1 MPSLNR
7 AARRLAFTLPL
18 LLSAAPLLAQ
28 STAAPIASVVA
39 GTGTDVPWL
48 YRGSDIPQDP
58 EWVFGELPNGV
69 RYAVRKNGVPP
80 GQVSIRVRI
89 DAGSL
94 YERDSERGFAHLL
107 EHAVFRQSRYLGD
120 GQAIA
125 AFQRLGATFGS
136 DTNAETTPTGTTF
149 KLDLPSATPA
159 TLDEAMK
166 LVSGMIQA
174 PTLSA
179 AGLKAD
185 VPIVLS
191 EKRERGGTAERI
203 QNAQYETFFAGQ
215 SLAERSPIGT
225 TEALQAATPESVRAF
240 YSRWYRPENALVVVV
255 GDADPQALA
264 AAVRKYFA
272 DWKGTGPAAKAPS
285 FGVPKAPPGV
295 PADNPVGETKVLVE
309 PEVPRAL
316 TYAVVRPWNQVT
328 DNIAYNQGLML
339 DQIAEAI
346 INRRLEARARA
357 GGSYLTASVSG
368 DKLSRSVDM
377 TSVSVTPLGSDWKK
391 ALADVRSV
399 IADARATPPTQAEID
414 REFAEINVA
423 YESAVEQRRLLPGSR
438 LADDMV
444 QAVDIRE
451 TVANPE
457 TVLNIYQKS
466 KPLMTPQAVLEHTRN
481 IFIGPVVRSF
491 YLTPQ
496 AGEATD
502 ADLRAA
508 LLAPVRADNSARVS
522 AKPVS
527 FASLPA
533 IGTAAAPAQTIQTD
547 LLGIEQ
553 LNYANGVRVMLWP
566 QADEPGRVTVK
577 VRFGAGWQQF
587 RPTDAVY
594 AKLGDLALV
603 GSGVGS
609 LGQEQL
615 DAISTGRKMG
625 FNFGI
630 EDGDFTFSAD
640 TRPQDLADQLYL
652 FAAKFKTPRWDAN
665 PVIRAKAALNLAYDG
680 YRTSPRGVLDRDL
693 PYYQHGKDP
702 RYAVPT
708 PAQVNAATP
717 AGFKAAWAPILAQG
731 PIEVQVFGDF
741 KREDALTALNR
752 TFGALPVRAP
762 LPLGQPPYSG
772 AAPAASTTPV
782 VLTHNGDPSQAAA
795 LISWPTGGGVGAAGE
810 GIHTSRR
817 LEVLSQ
823 VFSNRLL
830 DSLREKL
837 GAAYAPQ
844 VFSNWP
850 NDLQQGGS
858 ITALAQ
864 IDPKSVPVFYSTAQ
878 EIAADLA
885 AKPPSA
891 DELARVTGPL
901 GQLLNRAATSSAF
914 FMGQIEGGT
923 RDPVRYN
930 VVRSLLRDYTQ
941 VTPAELQALA
951 ALYLKPA
958 ASWRLQVV
966 PSTPAANSAPASR

>member
-1 MPSLNR
+1 MPSLTR
-7 AARRLAFTLPL
+7 AARRIALTLPL
-18 LLSAAPLLAQ
+18 LFVAAPVLAQ
-28 STAAPIASVVA
+28 SGPQSVAAAPVVA
-39 GTGTDVPWL
+39 GTGADVPWL

-94 YERDSERGFAHLL
+94 YERDSERGYAHLL

-166 LVSGMIQA
+166 LVSGMVEA
-174 PTLSA
+174 PALSA
-179 AGLKAD
+179 SGLKAD

-203 QNAQYETFFAGQ
+203 QNAQYGTFFAGQ
-215 SLAERSPIGT
+215 PLADRTPIGT
-225 TEALQAATPESVRAF
+225 TEALEAATPASVRAF
-240 YSRWYRPENALVVVV
+240 YERWYRPENALVVAV
-255 GDADPQALA
+255 GDAEPEVLA
-264 AAVRKYFA
+264 ATIRKYFA
-272 DWKGTGPAAKAPS
+272 DWKGTGPAARAPS
-285 FGVPKAPPGV
+285 FGVPAAPAG
-295 PADNPVGETKVLVE
+295 ASAANPVGETKVLIE
-309 PEVPRAL
+309 PEVPRSL

-339 DQIAEAI
+339 DQIAQAI

-357 GGSYLTASVSG
+357 GGSFLTASVSG

-377 TSVSVTPLGSDWKK
+377 TSVQVTPLGADWKK
-391 ALADVRSV
+391 ALADVRGV
-399 IADARATPPTQAEID
+399 IADARSAAPTQAEID
-414 REFAEINVA
+414 REYAEINVA
-423 YESAVEQRRLLPGSR
+423 YESSVEQRRLQPGSK

-457 TVLNIYQKS
+457 TVLAIYQRS
-466 KPLMTPQAVLEHTRN
+466 KPLMTPQAVLAHTRTL
-481 IFIGPVVRSF
+481 FAGPVIRAF
-491 YLTPQ
+491 YITPQ

-502 ADLRAA
+502 ASLRAA
-508 LLAPVRADNSARVS
+508 LLAPVRADATARVS

-533 IGTAAAPAQTIQTD
+533 IGPTTAPAQTIQTG

-566 QADEPGRVTVK
+566 QVDEPGRVTVK
-577 VRFGAGWQQF
+577 VRFGAGWQEL
-587 RPTDAVY
+587 RPQDAVY
-594 AKLGDLALV
+594 GRLGDMALV

-625 FNFGI
+625 FNFTI
-630 EDGDFTFSAD
+630 EDGDFNFSAD
-640 TRPQDLADQLYL
+640 TRPADLADQLYL
-652 FAAKFKTPRWDAN
+652 FAAKFATPRWDPN
-665 PVIRAKAALNLAYDG
+665 PVNRAKAALNLAYDG

-693 PYYQHGKDP
+693 AYYQHGKDP
-702 RYAVPT
+702 RYAIPT
-708 PAQVNAATP
+708 PAQVDAATP
-717 AGFKAAWAPILAQG
+717 AGFKAAWAPILASG

-741 KREDALTALNR
+741 KREDAVAALNR
-752 TFGALPVRAP
+752 SFGALAPRGP
-762 LPLGQPPYSG
+762 LPLGEPPFASG
-772 AAPAASTTPV
+772 APAPSQTPV
-782 VLTHNGDPSQAAA
+782 TLTHNGDPSQAAA
-795 LISWPTGGGVGAAGE
+795 LIAWPTGGGVGPAGE
-810 GIHTSRR
+810 GARISRN

-837 GAAYAPQ
+837 GASYAPQ
-844 VFSNWP
+844 VFSSWP
-850 NDLQQGGS
+850 NELTQGGA

-864 IDPKSVPVFYSTAQ
+864 IDPKSVPVFYQTAQ

-891 DELARVTGPL
+891 DELARVTEPL
-901 GQLLNRAATSSAF
+901 KQLLNRAATSSAF
-914 FMGQIEGGT
+914 FMGQVEGGT
-923 RDPVRYN
+923 RDPVRYAA
-930 VVRSLLRDYTQ
+930 VGSLLRDYTQ
-941 VTPAELQALA
+941 VTPQQIQALA
-951 ALYLKPA
+951 ARFLKPGD
-958 ASWRLQVV
+958 SWRLQVML
-966 PSTPAANSAPASR
+966 AAGKSGAASR

>member
-1 MPSLNR
+1 MPSLTR
-7 AARRLAFTLPL
+7 AARRIALSLPL
-18 LLSAAPLLAQ
+18 LFVTAPLLAQ
-28 STAAPIASVVA
+28 SGSAPISSVVA
-39 GTGTDVPWL
+39 GTGAEVPWL

-94 YERDSERGFAHLL
+94 YENDSERGYAHLL

-166 LVSGMIQA
+166 LVSGMIEA

-179 AGLKAD
+179 SGLKAD

-203 QNAQYETFFAGQ
+203 QTAQYGTFFAGQ
-215 SLAERSPIGT
+215 PLADRSPIGT
-225 TEALQAATPESVRAF
+225 IEALQAATPESVRAF

-255 GDADPQALA
+255 GDADPAALA
-264 AAVRKYFA
+264 ATVRKYFSE
-272 DWKGTGPAAKAPS
+272 WKGTGPAAKAPS
-285 FGVPKAPPGV
+285 FGVPKAPTGAA
-295 PADNPVGETKVLVE
+295 ADNPVGEAKVLVE
-309 PEVPRAL
+309 AEVPRSL

-339 DQIAEAI
+339 DQIAQAI

-377 TSVSVTPLGSDWKK
+377 TSVSITPLGADWKK

-399 IADARATPPTQAEID
+399 IADARASAPTQAEID

-423 YESAVEQRRLLPGSR
+423 YESSVEQRRLLPGSK

-457 TVLNIYQKS
+457 TVLGIYQKS
-466 KPLMTPQAVLEHTRN
+466 KPLMTPAAVLAHTRTL
-481 IFIGPVVRSF
+481 FTGPVVRGF

-496 AGEATD
+496 TGEATD
-502 ADLRAA
+502 AELRQA
-508 LLAPVRADNSARVS
+508 LLAPVRADKSARVS

-533 IGTAAAPAQTIQTD
+533 IGKPAAPAQMVPTG

-553 LNYANGVRVMLWP
+553 VNYANGVRVMLWP
-566 QADEPGRVTVK
+566 QVDEPGRVTVK

-587 RPTDAVY
+587 RPEDGVY
-594 AKLGDLALV
+594 ARLGDMALV
-603 GSGVGS
+603 GSGVGP

-625 FNFGI
+625 FNFAI
-630 EDGDFTFSAD
+630 EDGAFTFSAD
-640 TRPQDLADQLYL
+640 TRPADLTDQLYL
-652 FAAKFKTPRWDAN
+652 FAAKFATPRWDAS
-665 PVIRAKAALNLAYDG
+665 PVTRAKAALNLAYDG

-693 PYYQHGKDP
+693 AYYQHGKDA
-702 RYAVPT
+702 RYLVPT
-708 PAQVNAATP
+708 PAQVAVATP
-717 AGFKAAWAPILAQG
+717 AGFKAAWAPILASG

-741 KREDALTALNR
+741 KREDALAALNR
-752 TFGALPVRAP
+752 SFGALPARAP
-762 LPLGQPPYSG
+762 LPQGAPPY
-772 AAPAASTTPV
+772 AAGDPAASQAPV
-782 VLTHNGDPSQAAA
+782 VLTHNGDPGQAAA
-795 LISWPTGGGVGAAGE
+795 LISWPTGGGVGGAGE
-810 GIHTSRR
+810 GVRTSRA

-844 VFSNWP
+844 VFSSWP
-850 NDLQQGGS
+850 TELQRGGA

-864 IDPKSVPVFYSTAQ
+864 IDTKSVPVFYTTAQ

-885 AKPPSA
+885 ARPPTA

-901 GQLLNRAATSSAF
+901 AQLLNRAATSSAF
-914 FMGQIEGGT
+914 FMGQVEGGT
-923 RDPVRYN
+923 RDPVRYAA
-930 VVRSLLRDYTQ
+930 VRSLLRDYTQ
-941 VTPAELQALA
+941 VTPAEIQALA
-951 ALYLKPA
+951 AQYLKPGGN
-958 ASWRLQVV
+958 WRLQVV
-966 PSTPAANSAPASR
+966 PAASVPTSGPASR